1 VVPDRQDLPEVEP
14 RQCGRGAASRTDVV
28 FDEEHRVGLV
38 ATDDL
43 DAEPPNALDRWKV
56 RRGRAERQ

>member
-1 VVPDRQDLPEVEP
+1 VLHHEP
-14 RQCGRGAASRTDVV
+14 DVV

-43 DAEPPNALDRWKV
+43 DAEPAERLDRWKV
-56 RRGRAERQ
+56 RRRPRRAQ